1 MYGMRI
7 ALDAEEMKTLQAVV
21 EHDLNVCR
29 EEIRKGTTEPF
40 LDRSRAL
47 RRFLAIQ
54 RAILK
59 VSDRLSVD
67 ENQIYLLQTAFKN
80 YLALD
85 QQRVVGGAHSV
96 FVTDRSKVEQLLARL
111 WDEYYRAVEEADIW
125 WESRERS
132 LRNRPA

>member
-21 EHDLNVCR
+21 EHNLKVWR
-29 EEIRKGTTEPF
+29 GEIRKRTIEPF
-40 LDRSRAL
+40 RDRGRAL

-67 ENQIYLLQTAFKN
+67 ENQIDLLQTAFKN

-85 QQRVVGGAHSV
+85 EQQVVGGANVV
-96 FVTDRSKVEQLLARL
+96 FVADRSKVEQLLARL
-111 WDEYYRAVEEADIW
+111 WDEFYRAVEEDDMW
-125 WESRERS
+125 RESRERAR
-132 LRNRPA
+132 L

>member
-21 EHDLNVCR
+21 EHNLKVCR
-29 EEIRKGTTEPF
+29 REIRRGATEPF
-40 LDRSRAL
+40 RDRRRAL
-47 RRFLAIQ
+47 RRLLAIQ

-67 ENQIYLLQTAFKN
+67 ENQIHLLQTAFES

-85 QQRVVGGAHSV
+85 EQQVVGGANAV
-96 FVTDRSKVEQLLARL
+96 FVADRSKVEQLLARL
-111 WDEYYRAVEEADIW
+111 WDEFYRAVEEADNW

-132 LRNRPA
+132 RR

>member
-21 EHDLNVCR
+21 EHNLKVCR
-29 EEIRKGTTEPF
+29 REIRRGTTEPF
-40 LDRSRAL
+40 RDRRRAL

-67 ENQIYLLQTAFKN
+67 ENQIHLLQTAFES

-85 QQRVVGGAHSV
+85 EQQVVGGANAV
-96 FVTDRSKVEQLLARL
+96 FVADRSKVEQLLARL
-111 WDEYYRAVEEADIW
+111 WDEFYRAVEEADIW

-132 LRNRPA
+132 RR